1 MRFKLEYLSTGTV
14 PYVLARQVDK
24 GDFRVGPDSRLAG
37 VRIKCPF
44 LQPRAIRPDGSP
56 DLTVFAFELLERE
69 DGELLKVGETVDLI
83 P

>member
-1 MRFKLEYLSTGTV
+1 MRFKLEYLSTGNA

-24 GDFRVGPDSRLAG
+24 GDFRVWPDSRLAG